1 MMAALRRY
9 LLAGI
14 VALAPLLVTVALVNW
29 LIEVSDQAIALLP
42 EPYKPANLFGFDL
55 PGMGI
60 ALALLFIMVIGAVTT
75 HFVGSWLMRLINGLM
90 ERIPV
95 IRTVYRATRQL
106 LEAIFSDNTKAFQK
120 VVMVQF
126 PDRGRWV
133 IGFVTGESKLP
144 ESAGGDPFIS
154 VFIPS
159 TPLPTTGWLL
169 FVAESELRHLE
180 MTVEE
185 GMKLV
190 LSGGALPP
198 TNDTKKGKPP
208 VE

>member
-1 MMAALRRY
+1 MMSSLRKY

-14 VALAPLLVTVALVNW
+14 VALAPLLVTVALINW
-29 LIEVSDQAIALLP
+29 LVEMSDRAIALLP
-42 EPYKPANLFGFDL
+42 EPYKPSNMFGIDL

-60 ALALLFIMVIGAVTT
+60 LLALVFIVVIGALTT
-75 HFVGSWLMRLINGLM
+75 HFIGSYLMGLVNGIM

-95 IRTVYRATRQL
+95 IRTVYKATRQL
-106 LEAIFSDNTKAFQK
+106 LESIFSDNSKAFQR

-133 IGFVTGESKLP
+133 IGFVTGQSELP
-144 ESAGGDPFIS
+144 TEHGGDPFIS

-169 FVAESELRHLE
+169 FVDESELLHLE
-180 MTVEE
+180 MSVEE

-198 TNDTKKGKPP
+198 VAASSAGKSG
-208 VE
+208 